1 MDLMKKARE
10 VAMQALLDI
19 LYTHQA
25 ARNHDGTV
33 KIALLILEVTK

>member
-19 LYTHQA
+19 LYAHQA
-25 ARNHDGTV
+25 AGNDEETA
-33 KIALLILEVTK
+33 KIAAVILKATK